1 MADSAEGSPQEK
13 RRFRNAVIGM
23 GIGQLYAWG
32 VIYYPFSVTGK
43 TMAADLGMS
52 TEAAFAGYSA
62 MLVVGA
68 LFAPWA
74 GRVIDRRGGR
84 PTMALGA
91 MFGAGALVA
100 AASAT
105 GPISFYLAC
114 ILLGMASAVALYDA
128 GFAAIVQVTGVNG
141 RRAITYV
148 TFLGGFASTAFWP
161 ITAFLMERWGWRTTY
176 LIFAAG
182 MAAICLPIY
191 LATLGAPAD
200 TPQGAGGAPVSYPDD
215 ETPLEGPAR
224 RRAFIGFATAIAAH
238 QIVIAGLLI
247 HMIGAMRQAGLTM
260 DQAIMVG
267 MCFGP
272 GQVLARAAEMVWG
285 ARFPAV
291 VGGRISTLLLPPAL
305 FFLLSGS
312 MSVALALC
320 FSAALGM
327 SNGLMTI
334 ARGTVAL
341 ALFGRKGYGAII
353 GDLALA
359 SLFSRAIGPLALAWG
374 LERLGLSV
382 SALACMACAL
392 VGVAAM
398 EYVARIAAAQRQED
412 RVKIA

>member
-91 MFGAGALVA
+91 LFGAGALVA

-148 TFLGGFASTAFWP
+148 TFLE
-161 ITAFLMERWGWRTTY
+161 IT
-176 LIFAAG
+176 
-182 MAAICLPIY
+182 
-191 LATLGAPAD
+191 
-200 TPQGAGGAPVSYPDD
+200 
-215 ETPLEGPAR
+215 
-224 RRAFIGFATAIAAH
+224 H
-238 QIVIAGLLI
+238 
-247 HMIGAMRQAGLTM
+247 
-260 DQAIMVG
+260 
-267 MCFGP
+267 
-272 GQVLARAAEMVWG
+272 GQ
-285 ARFPAV
+285 
-291 VGGRISTLLLPPAL
+291 T
-305 FFLLSGS
+305 
-312 MSVALALC
+312 
-320 FSAALGM
+320 
-327 SNGLMTI
+327 
-334 ARGTVAL
+334 
-341 ALFGRKGYGAII
+341 
-353 GDLALA
+353 
-359 SLFSRAIGPLALAWG
+359 
-374 LERLGLSV
+374 
-382 SALACMACAL
+382 
-392 VGVAAM
+392 
-398 EYVARIAAAQRQED
+398 Q
-412 RVKIA
+412 

>member
-91 MFGAGALVA
+91 LFGAGALVS

-105 GPISFYLAC
+105 GPVSFYLAC

-200 TPQGAGGAPVSYPDD
+200 TPQGAGGAPVSHPDD
-215 ETPLEGPAR
+215 ETLATGVALSTLVRQGHEVHVLTCTLGEEGEVIPADLAHLALGPELALEAASEIDLAGAQALVLSACVQMPA
-224 RRAFIGFATAIAAH
+224 AAAI
-238 QIVIAGLLI
+238 
-247 HMIGAMRQAGLTM
+247 
-260 DQAIMVG
+260 D
-267 MCFGP
+267 
-272 GQVLARAAEMVWG
+272 AAEQKFG
-285 ARFPAV
+285 LPV
-291 VGGRISTLLLPPAL
+291 VTASSCTVRQMLKAL
-305 FFLLSGS
+305 DLDPVVPGFG
-312 MSVALALC
+312 
-320 FSAALGM
+320 AAL
-327 SNGLMTI
+327 
-334 ARGTVAL
+334 
-341 ALFGRKGYGAII
+341 
-353 GDLALA
+353 
-359 SLFSRAIGPLALAWG
+359 SLQN
-374 LERLGLSV
+374 V
-382 SALACMACAL
+382 
-392 VGVAAM
+392 
-398 EYVARIAAAQRQED
+398 
-412 RVKIA
+412 